1 MGGKPWAR
9 LGGESYIGYKHW
21 LGLCWVGLC
30 WLGVAGLCSGL
41 VWASRSCAGI
51 GFAGGWGRGW
61 AGLGWAV
68 FGFEASWSWALAH
81 VCTNNPKSLT
91 WSYLTLLLC
100 MRCSSPWLHWAGL
113 GSTWLGWIW
122 VGLCWAKLCCARLA
136 TKTQVSDGDW
146 RPNRRRTSEQR
157 TPESLRGRP
166 VVAPPFGF
174 ARHVVAPW
182 ALRGRSVVVGI
193 VFIQICEKS
202 RFGWVLSPSS
212 SLVLSLSG

>member
-1 MGGKPWAR
+1 MVGRCWAVFWSG
-9 LGGESYIGYKHW
+9 LGFAK
-21 LGLCWVGLC
+21 LCWNWLC
-30 WLGVAGLCSGL
+30 WGMGEGV
-41 VWASRSCAGI
+41 
-51 GFAGGWGRGW
+51 GW
-61 AGLGWAV
+61 AGLGCI
-68 FGFEASWSWALAH
+68 GFEASWSWALAH

-174 ARHVVAPW
+174 ARHMVAPW

-193 VFIQICEKS
+193 VFIQLCERS

-212 SLVLSLSG
+212 SLVLSRSGYA

>member
-1 MGGKPWAR
+1 MGDG
-9 LGGESYIGYKHW
+9 LG
-21 LGLCWVGLC
+21 C
-30 WLGVAGLCSGL
+30 
-41 VWASRSCAGI
+41 I
-51 GFAGGWGRGW
+51 GF
-61 AGLGWAV
+61 
-68 FGFEASWSWALAH
+68 EESWSWALAH

-166 VVAPPFGF
+166 VVAPLFLGSRATWSP
-174 ARHVVAPW
+174 
-182 ALRGRSVVVGI
+182 RGRSVGALWWWALCLFNSVREVGLGG
-193 VFIQICEKS
+193 FS
-202 RFGWVLSPSS
+202 RPRARSFSRSQGKPRVG
-212 SLVLSLSG
+212 LV